1 MCGFKIFYMN
11 LNIIF
16 TWWNRQTFGTFLKTL
31 FFGIFVGKDE
41 LGNKYYKNKK
51 NERWV
56 IYSADIEATKITSS
70 WFMWIHHTIDKI
82 PNNNERKYLWQKEH
96 LENKTGTKESYR
108 PTKIKKDDKI
118 KKYET
123 WKY

>member
-1 MCGFKIFYMN
+1 MN

-31 FFGIFVGKDE
+31 FFGKLVGKDE
-41 LGNKYYKNKK
+41 QGNKYYKNKN

-56 IYSADIEATKITSS
+56 IYSGNTEATKITSS

-82 PNNNERKYLWQKEH
+82 PNNNEIKYIWQKEH
-96 LENKTGTKESYR
+96 LENKTGTNQSYK
-108 PTKIKKDDKI
+108 PTKIKKENKI

-123 WKY
+123 WKH

>member
-1 MCGFKIFYMN
+1 MATSAIIHCGRIDTSRY
-11 LNIIF
+11 
-16 TWWNRQTFGTFLKTL
+16 FLTDISDGL
-31 FFGIFVGKDE
+31 IYAGYYITKDE
-41 LGNKYYKNKK
+41 QGNKYYKNKN

-56 IYSADIEATKITSS
+56 IYSGNTEATKITSS

-82 PNNNERKYLWQKEH
+82 PNNNERKYIWQKEH
-96 LENKTGTKESYR
+96 LENKTGTNQSYR
-108 PTKIKKDDKI
+108 PTKIKKENKI